1 MTLHLL
7 INGVTIQTW
16 DIPDEELSTPALDWE
31 TRTRYRIAAVQ
42 EWISKMERVYR
53 NLLEGSQVQFQL
65 TFASKG
71 NVLEISNEEMQEFEL
86 LTIYKSRQNAMENQ

>member
-7 INGVTIQTW
+7 INNVEIQTW
-16 DIPDEELSTPALDWE
+16 DIPEEEISTPALDWE

-42 EWISKMERVYR
+42 EWMAKMERVYR
-53 NLLEGSQVQFQL
+53 NLLEGSRVQFQL

-71 NVLEISNEEMQEFEL
+71 NTLEISQEEMAEFEL
-86 LTIYKSRQNAMENQ
+86 LTIYKKHENV